1 MAATT
6 PPLSLGEILDRT
18 VQLYRRNFLLLVGIA
33 MLPAGID
40 VLLSGGIGIYFASRL
55 PDFAAAGQPGQAGA
69 QAGAQAG
76 IALLTTF
83 LILGL
88 FLLLAVP
95 LIMGVVAVALS
106 ALNYAAS
113 LRNRGEE
120 VTIRASYN
128 YAFSLFWRHV
138 GILFLQFLLAAVVP
152 GAVFMGILF
161 IGTIVTTLLGVSS
174 AGKIFPIVF
183 GLLMILLGF
192 GVIVVCIYIWLRFSL
207 AFPASFAEGKKAW
220 PSLQRSNQLSKGS
233 RGRIFVMYLLVFILT
248 IIAYYALTLPP
259 EIILKLTVYKSMPA
273 IALMTRPPLAIQ
285 VVGLLVS
292 FLERALVMPIYAIA
306 LLLFYNDQR
315 TRQEGYDIELLMAQ
329 AGWQDLP
336 APPPAT
342 LPESVPAPAL
352 EAVPA
357 SPPLASAETAVEP
370 FVEPVTESTAPEHA
384 PMQDSPEGTGA

>member
-18 VQLYRRNFLLLVGIA
+18 VQIYRRNFLLLVGIA

-40 VLLSGGIGIYFASRL
+40 VILTGGIGIYFSSRL
-55 PDFAAAGQPGQAGA
+55 PDFTAAGQPGQAGA

-152 GAVFMGILF
+152 GAVFMGFVF
-161 IGTIVTTLLGVSS
+161 IGSISTALLATSGL
-174 AGKIFPIVF
+174 GKIFPVVF
-183 GLLMILLGF
+183 GLLMFLLGI

-207 AFPASFAEGKKAW
+207 AFPASFAEGKK
-220 PSLQRSNQLSKGS
+220 
-233 RGRIFVMYLLVFILT
+233 RG
-248 IIAYYALTLPP
+248 LPC
-259 EIILKLTVYKSMPA
+259 SAA
-273 IALMTRPPLAIQ
+273 INSARVHA
-285 VVGLLVS
+285 
-292 FLERALVMPIYAIA
+292 
-306 LLLFYNDQR
+306 D
-315 TRQEGYDIELLMAQ
+315 
-329 AGWQDLP
+329 
-336 APPPAT
+336 
-342 LPESVPAPAL
+342 
-352 EAVPA
+352 A
-357 SPPLASAETAVEP
+357 SS
-370 FVEPVTESTAPEHA
+370 
-384 PMQDSPEGTGA
+384 